1 MVNLAI
7 MATSSLALDQP
18 RGRQG
23 RMALRFDLTMVA
35 RFTLRAPQPQTE
47 KESEMNQTFQV
58 QGMSCGHCVGAV
70 TQAVKSV
77 DPQAEVKVDLA
88 SGKVEVQSQQDH
100 QAIARAIEEEGY
112 KVAA

>member
-1 MVNLAI
+1 MI
-7 MATSSLALDQP
+7 
-18 RGRQG
+18 RKG
-23 RMALRFDLTMVA
+23 FI
-35 RFTLRAPQPQTE
+35 
-47 KESEMNQTFQV
+47 MNQTFQV

-77 DPQAEVKVDLA
+77 DPQAEVKVDLS

-100 QAIARAIEEEGY
+100 AAIARAIEDEGY

>member
-1 MVNLAI
+1 
-7 MATSSLALDQP
+7 
-18 RGRQG
+18 
-23 RMALRFDLTMVA
+23 MVA
-35 RFTLRAPQPQTE
+35 RLKLRASFQQPA
-47 KESEMNQTFQV
+47 KDFSMNQTFQV

-77 DPQAEVKVDLA
+77 DPQAEVKIDLA
-88 SGKVEVQSQQDH
+88 SGKVEVQSQGDA